1 MEINLNNAISNT
13 NPATSSN
20 VSGNAA
26 AQNIEQRA
34 DVAATRVVS
43 AKESANLENQAASSE
58 QKRFENVKSSA
69 SRFISGANPFLND
82 VKFTIYGQ
90 SNANKVGE
98 YTIRFT
104 DLGTGKLEVKTEQ
117 QLASLVGTG
126 GGNIVSG
133 QI

>member
-1 MEINLNNAISNT
+1 MEVNLNNAISNT

-20 VSGNAA
+20 VGGTSAP
-26 AQNIEQRA
+26 QTVEQRT

-43 AKESANLENQAASSE
+43 NKESANLENQASSSE

-90 SNANKVGE
+90 SNSNKVGE

-104 DLGTGKLEVKTEQ
+104 DLSTGNLEIKTEQ
-117 QLASLVGTG
+117 QLASLTGTT